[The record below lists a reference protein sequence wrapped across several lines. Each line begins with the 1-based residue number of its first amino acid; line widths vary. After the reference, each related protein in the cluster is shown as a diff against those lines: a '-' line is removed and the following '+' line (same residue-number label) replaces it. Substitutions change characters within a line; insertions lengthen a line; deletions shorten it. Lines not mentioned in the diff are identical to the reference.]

1 MTAAASV
8 PYPSP
13 SDGPHGAGSA
23 GNSAAGAGDS
33 AHGAPDALSAIASA
47 VLGDRQPHT
56 VELLDL
62 LEYPNALRVDV
73 VRAGVDLLPRLAH
86 QRMLGQA
93 LARAARALRPG
104 GLLLAA
110 VPELDRLRG
119 LRPAGPP
126 PRVTGTGPDRR
137 VTVQLW
143 DWAEDGASYGLDVV
157 QLARGATGWE
167 VTRAVATRH
176 QVLTA
181 EQVQSALTEAGF
193 TAVQRLTP
201 VETGHPL
208 PVYVGV
214 AAG

>member
-1 MTAAASV
+1 VTAASV
-8 PYPSP
+8 P
-13 SDGPHGAGSA
+13 HG
-23 GNSAAGAGDS
+23 DPE
-33 AHGAPDALSAIASA
+33 PDALSAIASA
-47 VLGDRQPHT
+47 VLGTARPHT

-62 LEYPNALRVDV
+62 LERPPAGQVDV
-73 VRAGVDLLPRLAH
+73 VRAGDDLLPRLAH
-86 QRMLGQA
+86 QRILGPA
-93 LARAARALRPG
+93 LSRAARALRPG
-104 GLLLAA
+104 GLVLAA

-157 QLARGATGWE
+157 QLAPGAGGWE
-167 VTRAVATRH
+167 VCRAVSTHH

-181 EQVQSALTEAGF
+181 EQVQSAFTAAGF
-193 TAVQRLTP
+193 TAVQCLTP